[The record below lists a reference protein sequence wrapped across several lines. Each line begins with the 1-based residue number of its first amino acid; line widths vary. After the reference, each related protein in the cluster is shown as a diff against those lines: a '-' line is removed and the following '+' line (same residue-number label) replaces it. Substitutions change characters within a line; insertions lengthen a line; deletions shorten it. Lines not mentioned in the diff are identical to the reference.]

1 MVKEKKSVYQRIR
14 FFFSF
19 KDLPLFKAFWVTAT
33 AVWKANLAE
42 VINYGTCKLSL
53 LPLSLLAECE

>member
-14 FFFSF
+14 FFFP

-42 VINYGTCKLSL
+42 VIKYGTCKRNL
-53 LPLSLLAECE
+53 LPLSLFAECE